1 MVYADSLT
9 AVAGPNFRYSGN
21 AAYPNAKA
29 DMERSIARVA
39 SLPCDILVSA
49 HPEFSHLFERHA
61 KGSLADPN
69 ACKAYAEAG
78 RAWLATTLA
87 QEANKR

>member
-1 MVYADSLT
+1 V
-9 AVAGPNFRYSGN
+9 N
-21 AAYPNAKA
+21 
-29 DMERSIARVA
+29 
-39 SLPCDILVSA
+39 ILISA
-49 HPEFSHLFERHA
+49 HPEASGLFQRRA
-61 KGSLADPN
+61 KGNLADPN